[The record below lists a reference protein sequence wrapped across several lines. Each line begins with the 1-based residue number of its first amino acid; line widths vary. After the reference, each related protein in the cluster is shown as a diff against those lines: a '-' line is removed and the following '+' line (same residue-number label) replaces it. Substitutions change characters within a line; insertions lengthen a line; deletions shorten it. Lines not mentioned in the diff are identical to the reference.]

1 MDRKTYELVGP
12 DYPGNRAEDVRD
24 PSLAW
29 MISFLFL
36 IALVGPFS
44 IVLLR
49 KVPFFMVGKILRHAS
64 VGFTS
69 LPQPF
74 QNNELQNMA
83 L

>member
-49 KVPFFMVGKILRHAS
+49 KVLFLWLAKYCDMHQLGSRVCLSLFKIMNFRTWL
-64 VGFTS
+64 
-69 LPQPF
+69 
-74 QNNELQNMA
+74 
-83 L
+83 